1 MKDAILITLAIVQL
15 IMLVGLV
22 ACLPHLYRK
31 EAAKERNA

>member
-1 MKDAILITLAIVQL
+1 MMNAILITLAIIQL

-31 EAAKERNA
+31 EEAKGRGA

>member
-1 MKDAILITLAIVQL
+1 MKDAILITLAIVQM

>member
-15 IMLVGLV
+15 IALTGLV

-31 EAAKERNA
+31 EEAKGRGA

>member
-15 IMLVGLV
+15 IALVGLV

-31 EAAKERNA
+31 EEAKGRGA

>member
-1 MKDAILITLAIVQL
+1 MKDAILITLAIIQL

-31 EAAKERNA
+31 EAAKGRGA

>member
-1 MKDAILITLAIVQL
+1 MMNEILITLAIVQV
-15 IMLVGLV
+15 IALVGLV

>member
-15 IMLVGLV
+15 IALVGLV

-31 EAAKERNA
+31 EEAKGRDA